1 MPLFSS
7 QKPLK
12 TWLNDY
18 ATSHQNP
25 TNKRIHWLCVPIIL
39 MHCCTD

>member
-1 MPLFSS
+1 MPLFLS
-7 QKPLK
+7 QKLLK

-25 TNKRIHWLCVPIIL
+25 TNKHIH
-39 MHCCTD
+39 